1 MTAINQREITIIR
14 RYAIK
19 QDYAPMGL
27 HKGDVVL
34 VVRNDA
40 GKEYTIT
47 LRRNKAHSCTCVAG
61 MHSRRCYHVS
71 TMVTLENA
79 RFDAE
84 KAKIPMSE
92 AVYAKISS
100 INDAETRGTLNGAQQ
115 SARLLMML
123 PSRQK
128 AKAS

>member
-14 RYAIK
+14 RYTIK

-61 MHSRRCYHVS
+61 QHSRRCYHVS
-71 TMVTLENA
+71 TLVQAENT
-79 RFDAE
+79 RHDAT
-84 KAKIPMSE
+84 KVNIPMSE
-92 AVYAKISS
+92 AVYAKLAS
-100 INDAETRGTLNGAQQ
+100 INDTEIRSNLNGAQQ
-115 SARLLMML
+115 SAGLLLEL
-123 PSRQK
+123 PSRRK

>member
-14 RYAIK
+14 RYTIK

-61 MHSRRCYHVS
+61 QHSRRCYHVS
-71 TMVTLENA
+71 TLIQVENA
-79 RFDAE
+79 RFDAARA
-84 KAKIPMSE
+84 AKVVPIRPLE
-92 AVYAKISS
+92 NAP
-100 INDAETRGTLNGAQQ
+100 LNGNKGF
-115 SARLLMML
+115 SIL
-123 PSRQK
+123 K
-128 AKAS
+128 TAS